1 MQGAWLGCIGLQS
14 VWLTCGGSV
23 HKSLHTA
30 QRALLHSES
39 QDTLGED
46 SELATTFFR
55 MADRIVVPEDATSSQ
70 ELQQASS
77 VELSS
82 VAVARAS

>member
-1 MQGAWLGCIGLQS
+1 MVLCDVWEGTCQPYGAPPQRVLQ
-14 VWLTCGGSV
+14 
-23 HKSLHTA
+23 
-30 QRALLHSES
+30 QSEP

-55 MADRIVVPEDATSSQ
+55 MADRIMVTEEPSTTADP
-70 ELQQASS
+70 QQ

-82 VAVARAS
+82 VSVARAG